1 MEGVQEAK
9 ARGLS
14 IRGIA
19 RELGA
24 HRNTARKYA
33 AAESPPVTPLRNVAV
48 AVPDTM
54 NNYAG

>member
-1 MEGVQEAK
+1 MQEAK

-14 IRGIA
+14 IRGLA

-48 AVPDTM
+48 ALPETM
-54 NNYAG
+54 NNNAG